1 MSENDTRRL
10 YLDSNCDNKLAD
22 ANIYRRDYA
31 KYRITDQRDD
41 IKGSGSMCLSNDTDK
56 LIFRYK
62 FSKTFMDNLY
72 EFSKIHEHDD
82 RSTYK
87 ENWEIWLQEN
97 NELVK
102 NEINILQ
109 NTGYE
114 GNILNKMFKSS
125 RYYFR
130 KKKTE
135 KKEPKQRRIYVG
147 VSQELLDCMDKYIE
161 KFITIKPATSFID
174 FCKENAILLQEEVN
188 VLYKKG
194 YKDSHEIL
202 MKVKK
207 TYKNRYFIKINTI

>member
-10 YLDSNCDNKLAD
+10 YLDSNCDNKLTY

-31 KYRITDQRDD
+31 EYRITDQRDD

-135 KKEPKQRRIYVG
+135 KKEPKHRRIYVG

-188 VLYKKG
+188 LLYKKG